1 VSEAAHYERVR
12 EQFESLNLSAAL
24 AELDPLLEKAARE
37 ERSAT
42 WLLDQLF
49 TTELTAR
56 FERRVAANLKL
67 SGIPAKRTLAEFD
80 YEAQASVPRQ
90 TIEELATL
98 RFLRQGQNVLIL
110 GPTGVGKT
118 HIAIGLTLKAIE
130 NGHRVYFLTLHDLI
144 NKARA
149 AREKNRLHILHTT
162 LLRAD
167 LFILDEVGFQPLER
181 EDATFLFEAINKRY
195 AAQKSTIITS
205 NKSYGQ
211 WHEIFP
217 DSVLAVALLD
227 RLLHHSTTINI
238 RGDSYRQRH
247 RKQTGLPQP
256 QNLEDHMT

>member
-1 VSEAAHYERVR
+1 MSEAAHYQRVR
-12 EQFESLNLSAAL
+12 EQFESLRLDAAL

-37 ERSAT
+37 ERSST
-42 WLLDQLF
+42 WLLDQLL

-67 SGIPAKRTLAEFD
+67 SGIPAKKTLAEFD
-80 YEAQASVPRQ
+80 YDSQPSVPKA

-130 NGHRVYFLTLHDLI
+130 NGHRVYFLTLHDLV

-167 LFILDEVGFQPLER
+167 LFILDEVGF
-181 EDATFLFEAINKRY
+181 
-195 AAQKSTIITS
+195 
-205 NKSYGQ
+205 
-211 WHEIFP
+211 
-217 DSVLAVALLD
+217 
-227 RLLHHSTTINI
+227 
-238 RGDSYRQRH
+238 
-247 RKQTGLPQP
+247 
-256 QNLEDHMT
+256 

>member
-1 VSEAAHYERVR
+1 MSEAVHYERVR
-12 EQFESLNLSAAL
+12 EHFENLKLDAAL
-24 AELDPLLEKAARE
+24 NELDPLLEKAARE
-37 ERSAT
+37 ERSPT
-42 WLLDQLF
+42 WLLDQL
-49 TTELTAR
+49 LTIERTNR

-67 SGIPAKRTLAEFD
+67 SGIPAKKTVDQFD
-80 YEAQASVPRQ
+80 FDAQPSVPKARV
-90 TIEELATL
+90 EELATL
-98 RFLRQGQNVLIL
+98 RFLHQGQNVLIL

-118 HIAIGLTLKAIE
+118 HLAIGLTMKAIE

-144 NKARA
+144 NKARV

-181 EDATFLFEAINKRY
+181 DDATFLFETINKRY
-195 AAQKSTIITS
+195 AAGKSTIVTS

-217 DSVLAVALLD
+217 DPVLAVALLD
-227 RLLHHSTTINI
+227 RLLHHSTTLNI

-247 RKQTGLPQP
+247 RKQTGLPQAI
-256 QNLEDHMT
+256 NVEDTMS